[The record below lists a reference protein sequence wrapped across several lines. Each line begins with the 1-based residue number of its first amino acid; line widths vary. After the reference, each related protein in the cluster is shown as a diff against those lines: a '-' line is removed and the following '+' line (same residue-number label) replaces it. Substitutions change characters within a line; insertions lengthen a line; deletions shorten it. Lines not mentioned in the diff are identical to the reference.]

1 MVSLL
6 LPSDFTAYDAA
17 TPPGRGCDP
26 RGWEVAMSG
35 RRLRSPGYVL
45 LAIVCAAV
53 VGVTSIMTAAFVFGV
68 KKVIAE
74 AKLLE
79 NDFIMGG
86 TSVPDPSAAPGY
98 IPGVEQLYLNEGTP
112 IAVNTPEEFC
122 PPVCFP
128 APADDPSSWT
138 NLNFGDSLTVG
149 TQVLNGDIGSLAASG
164 GTAAVFGYSQSATIA
179 TEEMENLHAAGVSDP
194 NLSIVLAGDPN
205 NPIGGI
211 LDRFQFPDGIQAFS
225 LTPEPQHLPFLNVP
239 LSIAPTPTDAF
250 PTDIYTGEYDGWAD
264 FPQDPTN
271 ILGDI
276 NALIGIDTVHP
287 FYPDLTS
294 AQLASAIDVGTIG
307 DTNFYDIPENL
318 PILAFM
324 FDGGPAG
331 QFFGDVFSPF
341 LRLSIDWG
349 YGNAGDPAVDGSY
362 LIPLGGGDDMG
373 GPDGSPYE
381 AAQGVA
387 GGPWAETPLG
397 TLYDGSGVA
406 GLFEKMDPLQ
416 LLAGFENAGIQ
427 TFVGPFTDILADING
442 GTLSPGD
449 ITTMDDV
456 TIFLQ
461 NITGY
466 DLVNL
471 VDKSL
476 LDSVT
481 LLGPGAVDAL
491 DQALDGPLIPGQPLI
506 DLVGYGFDIFNFFGA

>member
-1 MVSLL
+1 
-6 LPSDFTAYDAA
+6 
-17 TPPGRGCDP
+17 
-26 RGWEVAMSG
+26 MSEP
-35 RRLRSPGYVL
+35 RLRSPGYVF
-45 LAIVCAAV
+45 LAILCTAIMV
-53 VGVTSIMTAAFVFGV
+53 VTSMMTSAFVFGV
-68 KKVIAE
+68 KAMIAE
-74 AKLLE
+74 AKLLANE
-79 NDFIMGG
+79 GWIMSG
-86 TSVPDPSAAPGY
+86 TAVPTPDQNFLNSVES
-98 IPGVEQLYLNEGTP
+98 LYLTP
-112 IAVNTPEEFC
+112 FSSYSFEPLTTPEQFC
-122 PPVCFP
+122 PIVCNASEP
-128 APADDPSSWT
+128 YLT
-138 NLNFGDSLTVG
+138 FGDSLN
-149 TQVLNGDIGSLAASG
+149 Q
-164 GTAAVFGYSQSATIA
+164 
-179 TEEMENLHAAGVSDP
+179 GVSDLNNVIVP
-194 NLSIVLAGDPN
+194 ALQGGNNVAVLGYSASTDLATIEMNDLINNTPAGVNLNDLSVTLLGDPQS
-205 NPIGGI
+205 PIGGI
-211 LDRFQFPDGIQAFS
+211 LDRFQFPDGVGAFS
-225 LTPEPQHLPFLNVP
+225 LSPEPQHIPFLNIP
-239 LSIAPTPTDAF
+239 MSLATTPTTGIT
-250 PTDIYTGEYDGWAD
+250 TDIYTGEYDGWAN

-276 NALIGIDTVHP
+276 NALIGIETVHP

-307 DTNFYDIPENL
+307 DTNFYDTPENL

-341 LRLSIDWG
+341 LRLIIDWG
-349 YGNAGDPAVDGSY
+349 YGNAGDPAVDGFH
-362 LIPLGGGDDMG
+362 LIPLGGGDDIG

-381 AAQGVA
+381 ATVGVA

-416 LLAGFENAGIQ
+416 LFAGVENAGIQ
-427 TFVGPFTDILADING
+427 TFVGPFADILADING
-442 GTLSPGD
+442 GTLSSTD
-449 ITTMDDV
+449 DTIVQDV
-456 TIFLQ
+456 TISLQ

-491 DQALDGPLIPGQPLI
+491 DQVLDGPLIPGQPLI